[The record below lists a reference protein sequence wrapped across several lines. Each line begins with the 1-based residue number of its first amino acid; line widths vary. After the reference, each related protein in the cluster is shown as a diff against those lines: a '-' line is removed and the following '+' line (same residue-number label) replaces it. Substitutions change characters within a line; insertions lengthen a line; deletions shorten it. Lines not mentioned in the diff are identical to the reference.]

1 MRKRVKVPMGFY
13 GITAENFAN
22 GKSNFEC
29 VKQMIKAGVK
39 LIQYRDK
46 HKTIKEKYLEAKKI
60 STLCHDNGVK
70 FIVNDYIDIA
80 LLVNADGVHIGQDD
94 LPVSEVRKLIGDD
107 KILGLSTHSIAQGEE
122 ANKDENVDYIGV
134 GAIFT
139 TTTKDT
145 NPIGVEY
152 LKYASKNFSVPFF
165 AIGGIK
171 IEKNLHEIVA
181 NGAKGVCIVSDVVGS
196 DDIKGQIQK
205 INAKLKPL

>member
-1 MRKRVKVPMGFY
+1 MRKRVEVPMGFY

-29 VKQMIKAGVK
+29 VKQMINAGVK

-46 HKTIKEKYLEAKKI
+46 EKTIKQKFTEAKEIVKF
-60 STLCHDNGVK
+60 CHDNGVK

-80 LLVNADGVHIGQDD
+80 LLVGADGVHVGQDD

-134 GAIFT
+134 GPIFP

-145 NPIGVEY
+145 APIGLEY
-152 LKYASKNFSVPFF
+152 LKYASQNFTVPFF

-171 IEKNLHEIVA
+171 IDKNLHHVTQ
-181 NGAKGVCIVSDVVGS
+181 NGANGVCIVSEVVGAGS
-196 DDIKGQIQK
+196 IKEKVEK
-205 INAKLKPL
+205 INQKLKI